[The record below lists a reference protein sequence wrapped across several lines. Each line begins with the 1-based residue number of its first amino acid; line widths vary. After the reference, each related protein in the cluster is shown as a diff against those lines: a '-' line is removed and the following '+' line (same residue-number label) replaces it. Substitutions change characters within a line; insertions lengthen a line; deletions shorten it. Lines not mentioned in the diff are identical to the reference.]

1 MKYAH
6 AAHTR
11 RRTIIYMA
19 AAFLFL
25 VVLSAVIIWNGAK
38 LLRALERST
47 LSYLE
52 DVAGESVQLV
62 DNRINGVLESLELIS
77 DSVARLEPEVWR
89 DFLSRKA
96 EICDF
101 TDMALASEEGDAWFL
116 NSGTREINNL
126 PSFSCALN
134 GEDSISIWGEYIV
147 YMVPLPEE
155 VSSARVLLGIKSL
168 DRMRELI
175 TNECFNGQGSTGVLG
190 RDGSYVIPP
199 EYRPFFSLLQE
210 TEYGESED
218 WAVEMLENL
227 RTGWAGSLV
236 LKTKSGGDIL
246 LDYRP
251 LLIDGL
257 FLTTLIPKDILSAEV
272 DLYISR
278 TFTITVL
285 LVALFLTLLIAII
298 GMQNRYRGRIE
309 KMSFH
314 DPVTGGASNVY
325 LQFQAQE
332 LIRKAPQARYVVVSL
347 NLRNFSLIN
356 EFEGRQQGDRLLRD
370 VYATLRTEADGE
382 EELVARG
389 EADTF
394 YLFLQGAE
402 QPQVVERL
410 ERMAGKLANL
420 SGTIG
425 PLRASMGIYYVQ
437 PGKMAQ
443 PEEMDF
449 AAAEACADA
458 ARKSAEKS
466 YHNTCT
472 FYDESIK
479 NRQRDMTTML
489 YQLEGALERREL
501 EMYLQPKV
509 CAENGAVAGAEALVR
524 WKHPEK
530 GFISPAT
537 FIPLC
542 EENGLICQV
551 DLLIFEQVCRCLS
564 RWREAG
570 VELVPVSVNVS
581 RQHFRDPEFLS
592 EYKRILET
600 WKVPPEWIELEITE
614 SIMFSGSEF
623 QYVRDFIQTLHK
635 IGFTCSLDD
644 FGSGYSSL
652 SLLKDLPIDC
662 LKLDR
667 QFIIS
672 RVEEQSA
679 RTVIEMIMNLAR
691 KLGIMTV
698 AEGVELEK
706 QVSFLRE
713 AGCDLIQ
720 GFYFSRPLPVV
731 EFERYAFGRS
741 LGAGG
746 EAI

>member
-1 MKYAH
+1 MEYAY
-6 AAHTR
+6 AAR
-11 RRTIIYMA
+11 ARWKTIIYA
-19 AAFLFL
+19 VAAFLFL
-25 VVLSAVIIWNGAK
+25 IVLSAIIIWNSTK
-38 LLRALERST
+38 LLQAVEDRT
-47 LSYLE
+47 LNYLR

-62 DNRINGVLESLELIS
+62 NDRIDGVLESLELIS
-77 DSVARLEPEVWR
+77 DGVERLEPEARR
-89 DFLSRKA
+89 DFLLRKT
-96 EICDF
+96 EICNF
-101 TDMALASEEGDAWFL
+101 TDLAVADETGKAQSLNNGTWEMGDLPIFAHALEG
-116 NSGTREINNL
+116 E
-126 PSFSCALN
+126 N
-134 GEDSISIWGEYIV
+134 GVGIWGEYIV
-147 YMVPLPEE
+147 YAVPLSEKVP
-155 VSSARVLLGIKSL
+155 SARVLVGVKSV
-168 DRMRELI
+168 DKMRELI
-175 TNECFNGQGSTGVLG
+175 TNDCFNGQGSTGVLG
-190 RDGSYVIPP
+190 QDGNYVVTP
-199 EYRPFFSLLQE
+199 ERRPFFSMINETEYQE
-210 TEYGESED
+210 TEE
-218 WAVEMLENL
+218 WAVELQENL
-227 RTGWAGSLV
+227 LKGQAGSLV
-236 LKTKSGGDIL
+236 LHTDSGKDIL

-251 LLIDGL
+251 LSVDGW
-257 FLTTLIPKDILSAEV
+257 FLATLIPKDILSSEV
-272 DLYISR
+272 DRYISR
-278 TFTITVL
+278 IFAITVL

-298 GMQNRYRGRIE
+298 SMQNRYRSKIE
-309 KMSFH
+309 KMSFY

-332 LIRKAPQARYVVVSL
+332 LIRKAPQARYVVASL

-370 VYATLRTEADGE
+370 VCAALSAEADGE
-382 EELVARG
+382 GELVARG

-402 QPQVVERL
+402 QPQIVERL
-410 ERMAGKLANL
+410 ERMVGKLANL
-420 SGTIG
+420 SDTIG
-425 PLRASMGIYYVQ
+425 PLRANTGIYCMQ
-437 PGKMAQ
+437 PGEA
-443 PEEMDF
+443 DL
-449 AAAEACADA
+449 ADAEACADA
-458 ARKSAEKS
+458 ARKSVEKS

-472 FYDESIK
+472 FYSESIK
-479 NRQRDMTTML
+479 NRQRDMATML

-501 EMYLQPKV
+501 QMYLQPKV
-509 CAENGAVAGAEALVR
+509 RAENGTVAGAEALVR
-524 WKHPEK
+524 WEHPEK
-530 GFISPAT
+530 GLISPAT

-551 DLLIFEQVCRCLS
+551 DLLVFEQVCRCLS
-564 RWREAG
+564 KWREAG
-570 VELVPVSVNVS
+570 VEPVPISVNVS
-581 RQHFRDPEFLS
+581 RQHFRDPEFLT
-592 EYKRILET
+592 EYRQLLET

-614 SIMFSGSEF
+614 SIMFSSSEF

-667 QFIIS
+667 QFIIG
-672 RVEEQSA
+672 RFEEPSA

-698 AEGVELEK
+698 AEGVELEE

-720 GFYFSRPLPVV
+720 GFYFSRPLPVE